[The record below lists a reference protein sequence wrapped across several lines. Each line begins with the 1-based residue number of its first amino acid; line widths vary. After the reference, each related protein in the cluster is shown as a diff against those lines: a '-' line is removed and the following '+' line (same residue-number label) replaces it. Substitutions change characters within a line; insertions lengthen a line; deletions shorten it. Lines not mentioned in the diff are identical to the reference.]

1 MTAEIISFGTELLL
15 GQIVDTDAAYLAQKL
30 SQLGISVYNRAT
42 VGDNLERA
50 TAALTLALSRSDMV
64 FCIGGLGPTGDDL
77 TRTVISAAFDAP
89 LVRDPALVAHLTEWF
104 EKRGYTTS
112 DAIFL
117 QADVPTGGTPIPN
130 PNGTAPGLWVEKNGK
145 TVVALPG
152 PPNEF
157 VPMVDT
163 ELFPRLR
170 GLGGGVGVSVIRS
183 RTLRIVGM
191 GESVAE
197 EKTKDL
203 MAAANPSVAPYAK
216 PAEVHLRV
224 TAKAASAEDAEAL
237 IAPVAEEIKAR
248 LGSVVYGEDDQTLEE
263 VVVRLLEAQGKTV
276 ATAESCTG
284 GWLAQRITAISGSS
298 SVFHTGVV
306 TYANEAKI
314 GLLHIPRAL
323 LGAVGAVSPEV
334 ARAMA
339 ERVRELA
346 QSDYGIGITGI
357 AGPGGGSDE
366 KPVGL
371 VYIAVAGPD
380 GTQLTQNIFPGQ
392 RADVRWRA
400 TQTALDM
407 LRRQLIPC

>member
-1 MTAEIISFGTELLL
+1 
-15 GQIVDTDAAYLAQKL
+15 
-30 SQLGISVYNRAT
+30 
-42 VGDNLERA
+42 
-50 TAALTLALSRSDMV
+50 
-64 FCIGGLGPTGDDL
+64 
-77 TRTVISAAFDAP
+77 
-89 LVRDPALVAHLTEWF
+89 
-104 EKRGYTTS
+104 
-112 DAIFL
+112 L
-117 QADVPTGGTPIPN
+117 QADVPTGGVPIPN
-130 PNGTAPGLWVEKNGK
+130 ANGTAPGLWVEKDGK

-157 VPMVDT
+157 VPMVDNQ
-163 ELFPRLR
+163 LLPRLQ
-170 GLGGGVGVSVIRS
+170 GTGFVICS

-197 EKTKDL
+197 EKTADL

-224 TAKAASAEDAEAL
+224 TAKAASADKAEAL
-237 IAPVAEEIKAR
+237 IAPVADEIKAR

-306 TYANEAKI
+306 TYANESKI
-314 GLLHIPRAL
+314 GLLGIPRAL
-323 LGAVGAVSPEV
+323 IGAVGAVSPEV

-339 ERVRELA
+339 ERVRDLGQA
-346 QSDYGIGITGI
+346 DFGVGITGI

-371 VYIAVAGPD
+371 VYIAVAGPE
-380 GTQLTQNIFPGQ
+380 GTELTKSIFPGQ
-392 RADVRWRA
+392 RTDVRFRA

-407 LRRQLIPC
+407 LRKQLIG

>member
-1 MTAEIISFGTELLL
+1 MGTELLL

-30 SQLGISVYNRAT
+30 SQCGVSVYNRAT

-77 TRTVISAAFDAP
+77 TRTVIAAAFDAP

-130 PNGTAPGLWVEKNGK
+130 ANGTAPGLWVEKNGK

-152 PPNEF
+152 PPSEF

-170 GLGGGVGVSVIRS
+170 GLGGGLGTGFVIRS

-237 IAPVAEEIKAR
+237 IAPVAAEIKTR
-248 LGSVVYGEDDQTLEE
+248 LGAVVYGEDDQTLEE

-306 TYANEAKI
+306 TYANETKI

-346 QSDYGIGITGI
+346 QADFGIGITGV
-357 AGPGGGSDE
+357 AGPGGGSDD

-371 VYIAVAGPD
+371 VYIAVAGPG
-380 GTQLTQNIFPGQ
+380 GTALTKNIFPGQ

-407 LRRQLIPC
+407 LRRTLIG

>member
-30 SQLGISVYNRAT
+30 SQCGVSVYNRAT

-50 TAALTLALSRSDMV
+50 TAALTLALSRSDIV

-77 TRTVISAAFDAP
+77 TRTVIAAALDAP
-89 LVRDPALVAHLTEWF
+89 LVRDPALVAHLTAWF

-117 QADVPTGGTPIPN
+117 QADVPTGGVPIPN
-130 PNGTAPGLWVEKNGK
+130 ANGTAPGLWVEKDGK

-157 VPMVDT
+157 VPMVDNQ
-163 ELFPRLR
+163 LLPRLQ
-170 GLGGGVGVSVIRS
+170 GTGFVICS

-197 EKTKDL
+197 EKTADL

-224 TAKAASAEDAEAL
+224 TAKAASADEAEAL
-237 IAPVAEEIKAR
+237 IAPVADEIKAR

-306 TYANEAKI
+306 TYANESKT
-314 GLLHIPRAL
+314 GLLGIPRAL
-323 LGAVGAVSPEV
+323 IGAVGAVSPEV

-339 ERVRELA
+339 ERVRDLGQA
-346 QSDYGIGITGI
+346 DFGVGITGI
-357 AGPGGGSDE
+357 AGPGGGSDD

-371 VYIAVAGPD
+371 VYIAVAGPE
-380 GTQLTQNIFPGQ
+380 GTELTKNIFPGQ

-407 LRRQLIPC
+407 LRKQLIG